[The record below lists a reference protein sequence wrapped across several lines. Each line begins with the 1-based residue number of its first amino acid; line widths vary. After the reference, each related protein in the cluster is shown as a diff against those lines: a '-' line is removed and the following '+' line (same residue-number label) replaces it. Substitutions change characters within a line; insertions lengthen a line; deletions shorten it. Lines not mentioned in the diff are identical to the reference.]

1 MQIVINELILFLL
14 FRFTFPSPNSLL
26 IQGCAKEFTSL
37 KALITHH
44 SVMPEQLPVPLA
56 LPRPKHLMTERRNL
70 DDYEIY
76 SSLSNFQNMMIPAGD
91 L

>member
-1 MQIVINELILFLL
+1 
-14 FRFTFPSPNSLL
+14 
-26 IQGCAKEFTSL
+26 
-37 KALITHH
+37 
-44 SVMPEQLPVPLA
+44 MPEQLPVPLA

>member
-1 MQIVINELILFLL
+1 MHPFFSFN
-14 FRFTFPSPNSLL
+14 PS
-26 IQGCAKEFTSL
+26 
-37 KALITHH
+37 

-76 SSLSNFQNMMIPAGD
+76 SSLSNFQNMMVPTLGD
-91 L
+91 M